1 MAMQPEVLILDEPTS
16 QLDPIAA
23 ADFLNTVR
31 KINLEL
37 ECAAGGG
44 YEAWEPMWKFAFADM
59 AKDYV
64 RYIGH
69 KGGYSIHKVKGH
81 FELTLEGDTYG
92 RKEN

>member
-1 MAMQPEVLILDEPTS
+1 MSKVEGRCCFSCGNYMGGGAC
-16 QLDPIAA
+16 
-23 ADFLNTVR
+23 

-44 YEAWEPMWKFAFADM
+44 YEAWEPMRKFAFADM

>member
-1 MAMQPEVLILDEPTS
+1 MNEAKGRSCFTCGNYMGGD
-16 QLDPIAA
+16 AC
-23 ADFLNTVR
+23 

-44 YEAWEPMWKFAFADM
+44 YEAWEPMQKFAFADM

-69 KGGYSIHKVKGH
+69 KGGYSIKKVKGH
-81 FELTLEGDTYG
+81 FELTLEG
-92 RKEN
+92 E